1 MSKAKYVF
9 TFALLIPLLGAAIP
23 AMAQTQKGTQ
33 TQGQAAPKDSA
44 ETAKR
49 TKCFEEAQ
57 AAVQALG
64 PSAQIAEKNERGS
77 DVYHECA
84 LKAGIRP

>member
-1 MSKAKYVF
+1 MSKARYVF
-9 TFALLIPLLGAAIP
+9 ACALLIPLLGAATP
-23 AMAQTQKGTQ
+23 TMAQTQ

-49 TKCFEEAQ
+49 TKCFEQAQ

-64 PSAQIAEKNERGS
+64 PSAQSPKGMKEVQTLTTN
-77 DVYHECA
+77 VH
-84 LKAGIRP
+84 

>member
-1 MSKAKYVF
+1 MSKARYVF
-9 TFALLIPLLGAAIP
+9 ACALLIPLLGAAIP
-23 AMAQTQKGTQ
+23 AMAQ

-49 TKCFEEAQ
+49 TKCFEQAQ

-64 PSAQIAEKNERGS
+64 PSAQIAERNERGS
-77 DVYHECA
+77 DAYHECA

>member
-1 MSKAKYVF
+1 MSKARYVF
-9 TFALLIPLLGAAIP
+9 ACALLIPLLGAATP
-23 AMAQTQKGTQ
+23 TMAQTQ

-49 TKCFEEAQ
+49 TKCFEQAQ

-64 PSAQIAEKNERGS
+64 PSAQIAERNERGS
-77 DVYHECA
+77 DAYHECA